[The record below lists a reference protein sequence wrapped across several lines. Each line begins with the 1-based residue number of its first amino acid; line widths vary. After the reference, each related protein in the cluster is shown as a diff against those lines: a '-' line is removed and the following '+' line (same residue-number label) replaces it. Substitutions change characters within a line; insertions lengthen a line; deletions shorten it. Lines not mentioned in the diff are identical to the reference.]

1 MTTPGKYAKE
11 VIKEG
16 KRVRWPKREQLVP
29 MIIVVIAITAFAAIF
44 LSLEDLT
51 AASMISQLKAAFG
64 EPFGVSPCLFGTY
77 SGKNEHMRAVGAGVF
92 LRLGSTGGERDGIK
106 NLVHGSFVLPGI
118 SGDIISSENKP
129 CQ

>member
-29 MIIVVIAITAFAAIF
+29 MISVVIAITAFAAIF

-64 EPFGVSPCLFGTY
+64 G
-77 SGKNEHMRAVGAGVF
+77 
-92 LRLGSTGGERDGIK
+92 
-106 NLVHGSFVLPGI
+106 
-118 SGDIISSENKP
+118 
-129 CQ
+129 

>member
-1 MTTPGKYAKE
+1 MTTPGKSAKE

-64 EPFGVSPCLFGTY
+64 G
-77 SGKNEHMRAVGAGVF
+77 
-92 LRLGSTGGERDGIK
+92 
-106 NLVHGSFVLPGI
+106 
-118 SGDIISSENKP
+118 
-129 CQ
+129 

>member
-44 LSLEDLT
+44 LSLEALT

-64 EPFGVSPCLFGTY
+64 G
-77 SGKNEHMRAVGAGVF
+77 
-92 LRLGSTGGERDGIK
+92 
-106 NLVHGSFVLPGI
+106 
-118 SGDIISSENKP
+118 
-129 CQ
+129 

>member
-29 MIIVVIAITAFAAIF
+29 MIIVVIAITASAAIF

-64 EPFGVSPCLFGTY
+64 G
-77 SGKNEHMRAVGAGVF
+77 
-92 LRLGSTGGERDGIK
+92 
-106 NLVHGSFVLPGI
+106 
-118 SGDIISSENKP
+118 
-129 CQ
+129 

>member
-11 VIKEG
+11 AIKEG

-29 MIIVVIAITAFAAIF
+29 MIVVVIAITAFAAIF

-64 EPFGVSPCLFGTY
+64 G
-77 SGKNEHMRAVGAGVF
+77 
-92 LRLGSTGGERDGIK
+92 
-106 NLVHGSFVLPGI
+106 
-118 SGDIISSENKP
+118 
-129 CQ
+129 

>member
-44 LSLEDLT
+44 LSLEYLT
-51 AASMISQLKAAFG
+51 AASMISQHKAAFG
-64 EPFGVSPCLFGTY
+64 G
-77 SGKNEHMRAVGAGVF
+77 
-92 LRLGSTGGERDGIK
+92 
-106 NLVHGSFVLPGI
+106 
-118 SGDIISSENKP
+118 
-129 CQ
+129 

>member
-29 MIIVVIAITAFAAIF
+29 MIMVVVAITAFAAIF

-64 EPFGVSPCLFGTY
+64 G
-77 SGKNEHMRAVGAGVF
+77 
-92 LRLGSTGGERDGIK
+92 
-106 NLVHGSFVLPGI
+106 
-118 SGDIISSENKP
+118 
-129 CQ
+129 

>member
-44 LSLEDLT
+44 LSLADLT
-51 AASMISQLKAAFG
+51 AASMISQLKAA
-64 EPFGVSPCLFGTY
+64 
-77 SGKNEHMRAVGAGVF
+77 VGG
-92 LRLGSTGGERDGIK
+92 
-106 NLVHGSFVLPGI
+106 
-118 SGDIISSENKP
+118 
-129 CQ
+129 